1 MAIWYFLLVVWSNN
15 MSSLR
20 HFFDT
25 TTFAVYVIA
34 CRMPN
39 REKSFIFE
47 KQLRLKTTDTFPSMY
62 THIVVNTCHI
72 GW

>member
-1 MAIWYFLLVVWSNN
+1 MTFKLFKVVRNGTNMAIWYFLLVVCSNN

-39 REKSFIFE
+39 REKSFIF
-47 KQLRLKTTDTFPSMY
+47 LKNSCD
-62 THIVVNTCHI
+62 
-72 GW
+72 